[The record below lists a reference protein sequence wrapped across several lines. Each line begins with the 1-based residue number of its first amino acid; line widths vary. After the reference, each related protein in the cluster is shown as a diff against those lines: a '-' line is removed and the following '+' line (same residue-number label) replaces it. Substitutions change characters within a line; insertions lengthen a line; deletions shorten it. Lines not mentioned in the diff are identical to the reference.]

1 MSKIKNYWLG
11 LPIGS
16 KMKAFILLLLL
27 VVFIA
32 AGFNMYTIQF
42 SVVDVNEILEE
53 ISKCENAQDAMKN
66 EEAAFQVFVRS
77 PSKESLS
84 DLNNA
89 AVRSLSSISLLPYD
103 YEEIGAERFART
115 WRVKNAYQNYS
126 SQRDLICASFSDSSV
141 PDSEQ
146 EWVDRLYQVYDM
158 QSYLSSYLQSLS
170 QLTVD
175 YASDVYDL
183 KYPMI
188 QSIPYFQA
196 IFFLLL
202 ILVSLSFVGYL
213 TRTILTPIEK
223 LASASRSISQGQLEE
238 NDIQVSNRDELGE
251 LVDSFNRMKHA
262 TRKNIQ
268 TLEEN
273 QQLAEQLHK
282 EALER
287 AEMEKRLETTRM
299 DLLQSQIKPHFL
311 FNTLNTISGMAEL
324 EDAEKTDS
332 MIRSLSRLF
341 RYNLHTTDQFV
352 SFSQELEVVRDYLYL
367 QQMRFGDRVQYELP
381 DPSDPQA
388 ASFGSIMVPVF
399 LLQPLVENAVIHGIA
414 KKEQGGRITISTEQT
429 DDAFKIRVADTG
441 VGMDPDTLD
450 GLMSTLRGE
459 PSDVHVGIGIGNLYK
474 RLETLYGPDSMRI
487 SSTAGEGTQVDITIP
502 IRM

>member
-1 MSKIKNYWLG
+1 
-11 LPIGS
+11 
-16 KMKAFILLLLL
+16 
-27 VVFIA
+27 
-32 AGFNMYTIQF
+32 
-42 SVVDVNEILEE
+42 
-53 ISKCENAQDAMKN
+53 
-66 EEAAFQVFVRS
+66 
-77 PSKESLS
+77 
-84 DLNNA
+84 
-89 AVRSLSSISLLPYD
+89 
-103 YEEIGAERFART
+103 
-115 WRVKNAYQNYS
+115 
-126 SQRDLICASFSDSSV
+126 
-141 PDSEQ
+141 
-146 EWVDRLYQVYDM
+146 
-158 QSYLSSYLQSLS
+158 
-170 QLTVD
+170 
-175 YASDVYDL
+175 
-183 KYPMI
+183 
-188 QSIPYFQA
+188 
-196 IFFLLL
+196 
-202 ILVSLSFVGYL
+202 
-213 TRTILTPIEK
+213 
-223 LASASRSISQGQLEE
+223 LEE

-352 SFSQELEVVRDYLYL
+352 SFSQEPEVVRDYLYL

-388 ASFGSIMVPVF
+388 SSFGSIMVPVF
-399 LLQPLVENAVIHGIA
+399 PLQPLVENAVIHGIA

-450 GLMSTLRGE
+450 GLMSALRGE